1 MRFLLVFL
9 VVLVLAWRWRTWRE
23 AVQHEAARSLDKA
36 AKPDTTD
43 MVACHQCG
51 VHIPAH
57 DAVVGALGTYC
68 SVAHRLRM
76 EP

>member
-23 AVQHEAARSLDKA
+23 AVQRKVPRTDKVAAG
-36 AKPDTTD
+36 TTNT
-43 MVACHQCG
+43 VACRQCG
-51 VHIPAH
+51 LHVPAQ
-57 DAVVGALGTYC
+57 DAVVGRLGAYC
-68 SVAHRLRM
+68 SSPHRLTM

>member
-23 AVQHEAARSLDKA
+23 SVHRETPRNGKVA
-36 AKPDTTD
+36 PGTTD
-43 MVACHQCG
+43 TVACHQCG
-51 VHIPAH
+51 VHVPAQ
-57 DAVVGALGTYC
+57 DAVVGTLGAYC
-68 SVAHRLRM
+68 SSAHRLTM

>member
-23 AVQHEAARSLDKA
+23 SVHSRKHGSEKS
-36 AKPDTTD
+36 KPETTD
-43 MVACHQCG
+43 TVACHQCG
-51 VHIPAH
+51 MHIPAH
-57 DAVVGALGTYC
+57 DAVVGALGAYC
-68 SVAHRLRM
+68 STAHRIRM